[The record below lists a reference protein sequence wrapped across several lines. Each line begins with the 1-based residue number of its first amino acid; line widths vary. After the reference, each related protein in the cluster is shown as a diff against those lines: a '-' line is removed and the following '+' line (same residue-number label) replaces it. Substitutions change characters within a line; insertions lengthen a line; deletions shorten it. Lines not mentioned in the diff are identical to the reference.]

1 MDKNILLEQA
11 EEKYEQS
18 KANYES
24 INIKVHDLKHQ
35 IRNFETEKPMNNFIS
50 ILVENY
56 FVDPAVFSANNLPM
70 TTKVNKENHGY
81 GLKSIKMI
89 VDKYD
94 GSLTVQ
100 TKDDIF
106 SLSVLFQCAYSIKDD
121 EK

>member
-24 INIKVHDLKHQ
+24 ININVHDLKHQ
-35 IRNFETEKPMNNFIS
+35 IRNSETEKPMNNFIS

-56 FVDPAVFSANNLPM
+56 FVDPAVFGANNLSM

-81 GLKSIKMI
+81 DLKSIKMI